1 MSDDTATNMT
11 NDTDATNRASQ
22 PSRSNGNETNGEFT
36 LGSRNLRTT
45 LNYAAL
51 VFLVLLALVSAVQV
65 YTAVGGMINRLISP
79 EYRDLFGAAF
89 NLTVLLLCVG
99 GISLQLKRID

>member
-1 MSDDTATNMT
+1 MS
-11 NDTDATNRASQ
+11 NDTDATTQASQ
-22 PSRSNGNETNGEFT
+22 PTRSNGNETNGALT

-51 VFLVLLALVSAVQV
+51 VFLVLLALVSAVQA
-65 YTAVGGMINRLISP
+65 YTAIGGMINRLISP
-79 EYRDLFGAAF
+79 EYREFFRAAF

-99 GISLQLKRID
+99 GISLQLKRIS